1 MIQNSLLVLQHN
13 GKRTV
18 QTTEQNIL
26 EAIRAGN
33 ERIYEGVFRQY
44 YPLLC
49 RYANSILNDY
59 DEAEEMVQAMF
70 LNVWERRETLII
82 STSLKSYLYQA
93 VHNRCLNQIK
103 HRQVRAVYQQQ
114 VEIEPVQTALSPAH
128 SVVADELN
136 VRVQEAIGRLP
147 EQCRRVFELSRF
159 EELKYQ
165 EIADQLG
172 ISIKTVE
179 NQIGKALRILRT
191 ELADYL
197 PLLLLLNHSVADWLS
212 QPESLDALISVIS

>member
-1 MIQNSLLVLQHN
+1 MTNDIACSRSAAYNPMKISVSFAP
-13 GKRTV
+13 KRQGSIV
-18 QTTEQNIL
+18 QVTEQDIV
-26 EAIRAGN
+26 EAIRSGD
-33 ERIYEGVFRQY
+33 ERVYETIFRQY

-49 RYANSILNDY
+49 RYAYSVLQDY
-59 DEAEEMVQAMF
+59 DESEEVVQAMF
-70 LNVWERRETLII
+70 LNVWERRSGLQI
-82 STSLKSYLYQA
+82 STSLKAYLYQA

-103 HRQVRAVYQQQ
+103 HRQVRAVYQQH
-114 VEIEPVQTALSPAH
+114 VELEPVPTALSPVQA
-128 SVVADELN
+128 VVADELSG
-136 VRVQEAIGRLP
+136 RLQQAIAQLP

-197 PLLLLLNHSVADWLS
+197 PLLLFLFL
-212 QPESLDALISVIS
+212 

>member
-1 MIQNSLLVLQHN
+1 MEYSPTEFSVSFAP
-13 GKRTV
+13 KRHLSIV
-18 QTTEQNIL
+18 QATEQDIVG
-26 EAIRAGN
+26 AIRGGD
-33 ERIYEGVFRQY
+33 ERVYETVFRQY

-49 RYANSILNDY
+49 RYAYSVLQDY
-59 DEAEEMVQAMF
+59 DEAEEVVQTLF
-70 LNVWERRETLII
+70 VHVWERRNGLLI

-103 HRQVRAVYQQQ
+103 HRQVRAVYQQH
-114 VEIEPVQTALSPAH
+114 VEQEPMPTVLSPMQA
-128 SVVADELN
+128 VVADELSG
-136 VRVQEAIGRLP
+136 RLQAAIANLP

-165 EIADQLG
+165 EIADELG

-179 NQIGKALRILRT
+179 NQIGKALRILRA

-197 PLLLLLNHSVADWLS
+197 PLLLWLTYLFNHN
-212 QPESLDALISVIS
+212 

>member
-1 MIQNSLLVLQHN
+1 MKISVSFAPERQLSI
-13 GKRTV
+13 V
-18 QTTEQNIL
+18 QVTEQDIV
-26 EAIRAGN
+26 EAIRSGD
-33 ERIYEGVFRQY
+33 ERVYETVFRQY

-49 RYANSILNDY
+49 RYAYSVLHDY
-59 DEAEEMVQAMF
+59 DEAEEVVQAMF
-70 LNVWERRETLII
+70 LNVWERRNGLNI

-114 VEIEPVQTALSPAH
+114 VELEPMPTALSPVQA
-128 SVVADELN
+128 VVADELSG
-136 VRVQEAIGRLP
+136 RLHHAIAKLP

-197 PLLLLLNHSVADWLS
+197 PLLLWLNYDFAEMLMSTGTV
-212 QPESLDALISVIS
+212 ESITRTFM